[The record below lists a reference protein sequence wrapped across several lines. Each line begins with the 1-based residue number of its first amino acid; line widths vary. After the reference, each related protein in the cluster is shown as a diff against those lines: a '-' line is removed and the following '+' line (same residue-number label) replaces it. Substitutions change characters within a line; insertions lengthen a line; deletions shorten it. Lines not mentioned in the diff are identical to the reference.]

1 LSLRQVGGSFGKVR
15 VMKVRVM
22 EFSPNCTVNVLV
34 LWGLAIEQLY
44 NFDETWVSLWYLGTK
59 KNES

>member
-1 LSLRQVGGSFGKVR
+1 
-15 VMKVRVM
+15 MKVRVM